1 MDVEMFSFQEIL
13 VVYNGISIL
22 SLRKDA
28 FSDKAI
34 AMMLLYWV
42 SLEHFCE
49 ILEYLLVSN
58 SVDVIVGNFNYD
70 LSKVSTNKILDHLKD
85 YAQVVNE
92 ATHISWSLIDHVCVK
107 NTLLKDFLS
116 MLKFKTCISQIM
128 LLLGLYWQMIRS
140 ISVLVNQQKVIYF
153 CSSWHAA
160 YPNTSFLK
168 ISESPFLKLFLAN
181 MWDRPKKQKLCI
193 FRQTYY

>member
-42 SLEHFCE
+42 SLEHVCE

-70 LSKVSTNKILDHLKD
+70 LSKVSRNKILDHLKD

-92 ATHISWSLIDHVCVK
+92 ATHISEISNRSCLYKEYIIKRFSVNVKIQNMYFPDHDAVRTVLTNDKVNFSISKSTESYLFLQLLVC
-107 NTLLKDFLS
+107 
-116 MLKFKTCISQIM
+116 CISKFQ
-128 LLLGLYWQMIRS
+128 LS
-140 ISVLVNQQKVIYF
+140 
-153 CSSWHAA
+153 
-160 YPNTSFLK
+160 
-168 ISESPFLKLFLAN
+168 
-181 MWDRPKKQKLCI
+181 
-193 FRQTYY
+193 

>member
-153 CSSWHAA
+153 CSSWYAA

-168 ISESPFLKLFLAN
+168 ISESSFLKLLLAN
-181 MWDRPKKQKLCI
+181 I
-193 FRQTYY
+193 